1 MKSFVAGHFMFPKAL
16 SFAIEA
22 EERRQHVQSVTV
34 SCCTKNV
41 LQSCTAAKQMS
52 ERFKRA
58 SVSMLEGRGLQAE
71 VEAAF
76 GGSYDDG

>member
-1 MKSFVAGHFMFPKAL
+1 MKSFVAGHFVFPKAL

-41 LQSCTAAKQMS
+41 LQSCTAA
-52 ERFKRA
+52 
-58 SVSMLEGRGLQAE
+58 
-71 VEAAF
+71 
-76 GGSYDDG
+76 